1 MRTKEKYVN
10 NQFTSLCT
18 EFKEIKQ
25 RLEELETKSGKA
37 NEKVAKLTNEL
48 AEISEK
54 FDDLKESFESKDSG
68 IHDTSPLVRIKASLQ
83 QVKTEVYA
91 FDLRIGVVSHS
102 LLAARVSAAN
112 QRRIG
117 AQQKARQRRKGRG
130 NKETNGA
137 DEDSVLSGDD

>member
-18 EFKEIKQ
+18 EFKEVKQ
-25 RLEELETKSGKA
+25 KLEELESKSGAA

-83 QVKTEVYA
+83 QVKSEVYS
-91 FDLRIGVVSHS
+91 FDLRIGGVSHT
-102 LLAARVSAAN
+102 LLAARVTAAN

-117 AQQKARQRRKGRG
+117 AANKARQRRKGR
-130 NKETNGA
+130 NGKDVA
-137 DEDSVLSGDD
+137 GDDESLSAED